1 MSSCL
6 IQWIKGLFSS
16 QRKQQKALRSKT
28 ADLNQVREALQA
40 CLADCPTDEVQRL
53 QRRIHAARCHRT
65 LWQLRTDVYRCVSL
79 AHCQTLAAERIKAL
93 VHHFEGWVD
102 PAELQLSMR

>member
-1 MSSCL
+1 MFSCL
-6 IQWIKGLFSS
+6 IHWLKSLFSS

-28 ADLNQVREALQA
+28 TDLNQVREALQA
-40 CLADCPTDEVQRL
+40 CLEDCPPDEVHRL
-53 QRRIHAARCHRT
+53 LRRIDAARCHRT

-79 AHCQTLAAERIKAL
+79 AHCQTLASERIKAL

-102 PAELQLSMR
+102 PAELQHSMR